1 MLPFDWSFIEGGFH
15 EIRKCRIRMKI
26 LSVADLH
33 YTLKQWDWVKQVAE
47 QYDLLIIPGDLLDIV
62 SPVSIDVQILVLR
75 KYLRRLPK
83 EVPVLISSGNH
94 DGDVRSAAGESS
106 AAWLK
111 EVKSLGSFCADG
123 DSYEKDGI
131 LFTVCPWWDG
141 EQSKAEV
148 AAQLEQD
155 AAKEKKQWIWVYHA
169 PPSGSLLAWDG
180 KHEYGDD
187 ALLAWIDQYQPDM
200 VLGGHIHHAP
210 FTKGG
215 TWHDHIGSTLV
226 FNAGKQ
232 IGPVPAFIEL
242 DTEANT
248 AIWRS
253 LAGVES
259 LDLKNGELTVLA

>member
-1 MLPFDWSFIEGGFH
+1 
-15 EIRKCRIRMKI
+15 MKI

-33 YTLKQWDWVKQVAE
+33 YTLKQWDWVKQVAD
-47 QYDLLIIPGDLLDIV
+47 QFDLLIIPGDLLDIV
-62 SPVSIDVQILVLR
+62 SAVSIDVQILVLR
-75 KYLRRLPK
+75 KYLKRLPK

-94 DGDVRSAAGESS
+94 DGDVRSEAGESS

-111 EVKSLGSFCADG
+111 QIKNLGSFSSDG
-123 DSYEKDGI
+123 ESFEKDGI

-141 EQSKAEV
+141 DHSKAEL
-148 AAQLEQD
+148 AKQLQRD
-155 AAKEKKQWIWVYHA
+155 AAKQKDQWIWVYHA
-169 PPSGSLLAWDG
+169 PPSGSPLAWDG

-187 ALLAWIDQYQPDM
+187 ALPGWIEQYRPDM

-210 FTKGG
+210 FTKNG
-215 TWHDHIGSTLV
+215 TWFDRMGDTLL

-242 DTEANT
+242 DTEEGT

-259 LDLKNGELTVLA
+259 LDLQSGEMTVLA